1 MAKCSA
7 QVDGVYMPAAN
18 ASAHPVNSTR
28 DRLLD
33 AALEL
38 FATRGFQAIGLRDLA
53 SHVGLHAGSLY
64 HHIENKQ
71 SLLFELIES
80 ALSDLLSETLN
91 RMRGARSPGKRLQ
104 LFIQAFA
111 TFNLNEKYKLTLI
124 TREFANLD
132 EEQKL
137 SIVELK
143 NKYSSLLRGVLSEHY
158 RKEGKPPDEVC
169 MTTNTVILM
178 LFGQSQWYANQ
189 ATESQLVTTL
199 TTLITSVI
207 SHNKIIEGHLALQTD
222 RGTVLKP

>member
-1 MAKCSA
+1 
-7 QVDGVYMPAAN
+7 MPATS
-18 ASAHPVNSTR
+18 ASTHPVNSTR

-80 ALSDLLSETLN
+80 ALSDLLSDTMN
-91 RMRGARSPGKRLQ
+91 RMRGARSPDKRLH

-111 TFNLNEKYKLTLI
+111 TFNLNEKYKLILI

-137 SIVELK
+137 WIVELK
-143 NKYSSLLRGVLSEHY
+143 NRYSSLLSGVLADHY
-158 RKEGKPPDEVC
+158 RKEGKPPDDVC
-169 MTTNTVILM
+169 MTTNTIILM
-178 LFGQSQWYANQ
+178 LFGQSHWYATE
-189 ATESQLVTTL
+189 ATESQLVKTL
-199 TTLITSVI
+199 TTLVTSII
-207 SHNKIIEGHLALQTD
+207 SYSKIIEGHLTLQSD
-222 RGTVLKP
+222 Y